1 MSKTLIESARVKL
14 GFKKFSEPQL
24 AAFEYWTVGIENDLP
39 NPDRLC
45 VYYPTGKGKTEISLV
60 CIFLRELYTEVLV
73 IAPPTTQDRW
83 VADGAKLGLT
93 VIPMSHA
100 KFRDPKTQVSR
111 KIPVIVD
118 EFHLLGGQTGKGWK
132 KLDRLSA
139 SLQAPLIICSA
150 TPEYN
155 DVERVYCVAHVIDRH
170 NHKGGFEGWL
180 YEHCLTKP
188 SKYSRLPEI
197 LGLQNYDDAEHMLSE
212 LPGVVYL
219 PDTAPDILQDVVV
232 NVSLPPEF
240 DEYGLDVSRGRIMA
254 SQMEKRHR
262 MRYLQII
269 DPATGEMRAE
279 VTEAFNGL
287 TEGSYAPLMV
297 FFAHSAIAEACFP
310 PDKEDEWGF
319 HIVTGDTSA
328 KEKQRKV
335 DEFKADNNAW
345 RTYPASYAEK
355 NTLVGTATLAT
366 GTDGIDKVCDMM
378 VILDDTD
385 DNALRRQL
393 VGRILPRGLDTS
405 TEKDKV
411 AYRFVFIS

>member
-118 EFHLLGGQTGKGWK
+118 EFHLLEGQRGQGWK

-170 NHKGGFEGWL
+170 NHKGGYEGWI

-188 SKYSRLPEI
+188 SKYSRLPVV
-197 LGLQNYDDAEHMLSE
+197 LGLRNYDDAEHMLSE

-219 PDTAPDILQDVVV
+219 PDTAPDILVDVPVH
-232 NVSLPPEF
+232 SPLPGEF
-240 DEYGLDVSRGRIMA
+240 DEYNLDVSRGRLMA

-262 MRYLQII
+262 ERYLQIVDTENRGHDLDVTI
-269 DPATGEMRAE
+269 REDVYNKMLDLVEFDDELVLIYCNHSSIAE
-279 VTEAFNGL
+279 VLFDTMRHGGTVGL
-287 TEGSYAPLMV
+287 
-297 FFAHSAIAEACFP
+297 
-310 PDKEDEWGF
+310 
-319 HIVTGDTSA
+319 VTGDTS
-328 KEKQRKV
+328 KKDKSRIIEEFRKG
-335 DEFKADNNAW
+335 KI
-345 RTYPASYAEK
+345 
-355 NTLVGTATLAT
+355 NTLIGTATLAT
-366 GTDGIDKVCDMM
+366 GTDGIDKVCDTMI
-378 VILDDTD
+378 ILDDTD
-385 DNALRRQL
+385 DASLRRQL

-405 TEKDKV
+405 TEMNKT